1 MPTPQFLYMRKFI
14 FLLIIPCLPILFIS
28 LDKMSNPKI
37 EYSRIQDNNIIHSI
51 GVIEG
56 STPNVELAFE
66 SSARIEN
73 IFVNEGDSVRQ
84 NAVLITQECDQEKH
98 NIDLCNAELDFAI
111 SNLRLKKEQ
120 YKKML
125 SIFNRNKQLVDK
137 KSISEQDYDI
147 SGIDLNI
154 AKFDLE
160 SYEAAVDSAK
170 SRLELAKVAMN
181 KRALV
186 SPIDGIVAKIDIRTG
201 EITGSNTIIT
211 LINNSKYLVRGFA
224 EEQNANDIKINQI
237 LKVFDGYGKFICD
250 GKIVKIYPNMS
261 KKQAWSDFPDE
272 RHDLKTREFIVEI
285 PSESPIIV
293 GMLVDIEIQKY

>member
-1 MPTPQFLYMRKFI
+1 
-14 FLLIIPCLPILFIS
+14 
-28 LDKMSNPKI
+28 MSNPKI

-84 NAVLITQECDQEKH
+84 NMVLITQECDQEKH

-160 SYEAAVDSAK
+160 SYEAVVDSAK

-211 LINNSKYLVRGFA
+211 LINNSKYLVRGFV
-224 EEQNANDIKINQI
+224 EEQDANDIKINQVS
-237 LKVFDGYGKFICD
+237 KVFNGYGKFICSS
-250 GKIVKIYPNMS
+250 KIVKIYPNMS

-285 PSESPIIV
+285 PVESPIIV